1 MRSLA
6 VLYGAAAYAVFF
18 ASFLYA
24 IGFVGGFYVPKTI
37 DSGGGGSVT
46 EALVVDTLLLGLF
59 AVQHSLMA
67 RAGNP
72 DVIKAE
78 LAALVSDR
86 SDLAQQLDASLARE
100 QQLQALADEAS
111 EALGSAIEEVRAAI
125 GREGQQ
131 DG

>member
-1 MRSLA
+1 MSEIDP
-6 VLYGAAAYAVFF
+6 
-18 ASFLYA
+18 A
-24 IGFVGGFYVPKTI
+24 IRQL
-37 DSGGGGSVT
+37 D
-46 EALVVDTLLLGLF
+46 EALSRLEGALD
-59 AVQHSLMA
+59 SLMA

-86 SDLAQQLDASLARE
+86 SDQQLDASLARE